1 MPDMR
6 FAPPNPLRIADRA
19 SGLNAVS
26 VKGYNERLV
35 MSMLLQNKDI
45 TRMQIGE
52 QSGLSAQ
59 TVSVIIR
66 SFEQEGLIAKG
77 EAQRGRVGPPT
88 VPLSLNPE
96 GAYSVGISVGHRRI
110 EVVLVDFVGT
120 LRFQKTISQP
130 GKRQDSNHP
139 EFIDA
144 IKEAISVLPKEQRS
158 RIAGIGLALPEGTA
172 ELQLTSSETRE
183 RLESLRE
190 EIEQEIELPV
200 FVQNDI
206 TAAAGGE
213 SMFGAAKNLNDYLF
227 FYLGAHLHTRLI
239 LNHQIYNTNADVS
252 YDVGIFKL
260 EHALKATETVSAQ
273 SMAQLWERSSQWPD
287 FGEAETHWRAELV
300 KQLAG
305 SIAALTQFIPL
316 TTIVLSSCAPQS
328 TCRQICL
335 DLEKAMP
342 RIRAVTGTIAGA
354 PKAVGAASLPYS
366 SRFMVE

>member
-19 SGLNAVS
+19 SGLNSVS

-35 MSMLLQNKDI
+35 MSLLLQSKDI

-52 QSGLSAQ
+52 QTGLSAQ

-66 SFEQEGLIAKG
+66 SLEQEGLIAKG
-77 EAQRGRVGPPT
+77 EAQRGRVGPPS

-96 GAYSVGISVGHRRI
+96 GAYSVGISVSHRQI
-110 EVVLVDFVGT
+110 DVVLVDFVGT
-120 LRFQKTISQP
+120 VRFQKTIFQP
-130 GKRQDSNHP
+130 SKKQDSNHP
-139 EFIDA
+139 DFIDT
-144 IKEAISVLPKEQRS
+144 IKEAINVLPKEQHA
-158 RIAGIGLALPEGTA
+158 RIAGIGLALPEDAA
-172 ELQLTSSETRE
+172 ELELTSTKTRE
-183 RLESLRE
+183 RFESLRQ
-190 EIEQEIELPV
+190 EIEQEIEFPV

-227 FYLGAHLHTRLI
+227 FYVGAHLHNRLI
-239 LNHQIYNTNADVS
+239 LNHQIYNSNADVS

-260 EHALKATETVSAQ
+260 EQALTASQAVSSQ
-273 SMAQLWERSSQWPD
+273 SLALLWQRGSQWPD
-287 FGEAETHWRAELV
+287 FGAVETSWRAELV
-300 KQLAG
+300 KQLAA
-305 SIAALTQFIPL
+305 SVAALTQFIPL

-328 TCRQICL
+328 ACVQICR
-335 DLEKAMP
+335 DLERALP
-342 RIRAVTGTIAGA
+342 HLRAVPGTIEGA

>member
-26 VKGYNERLV
+26 VRGHNERLV
-35 MSMLLQNKDI
+35 LSLLLQNKDI

-52 QSGLSAQ
+52 QTGLSAQ

-66 SFEQEGLIAKG
+66 SLEQEGLIFKG

-96 GAYSVGISVGHRRI
+96 GAYSVGISIGHRQI

-120 LRFQKTISQP
+120 LRFQQTISQP
-130 GKRQDSNHP
+130 GRTQDSNHP

-144 IKEAISVLPKEQRS
+144 IKEAISILPNELRP
-158 RIAGIGLALPEGTA
+158 RIAGIGLALPEDKA
-172 ELQLTSSETRE
+172 ELELTTAAARE
-183 RLESLRE
+183 RFEAIRE
-190 EIEQEIELPV
+190 EIEQEIEFPV

-227 FYLGAHLHTRLI
+227 FYLGAHLHSRLI
-239 LNHQIYNTNADVS
+239 LNHQIYNTNAAVS

-260 EHALKATETVSAQ
+260 EQALKATGTVTTQ
-273 SMAQLWERSSQWPD
+273 SIAQLWERGAQWPD
-287 FGEAETHWRAELV
+287 FGEAETNWRTELV
-300 KQLAG
+300 RQLAD
-305 SIAALTQFIPL
+305 SVIALAQFIPL
-316 TTIVLSSCAPQS
+316 TTIVLSSYAPQS
-328 TCRQICL
+328 TCRQICR
-335 DLEKAMP
+335 DLEKAVP
-342 RIRAVTGTIAGA
+342 GLRAVAGTIAGA

-366 SRFMVE
+366 SRFMVD